1 MNQAQFALLNASLNG
16 LSGILLVVAYIAVK
30 RQKYTL
36 HGWLMST
43 ALVSSAVFLAC
54 YLTSKYLFGEQ
65 STRELGAHPLRIVYL
80 IILVPH
86 VLLAVGMLPLIFIT
100 VWRAVRRD
108 WLGHRKIA
116 RPTFWIWL
124 YVSVTGVIIYWML
137 YHLFP
142 TMKAAAAAIR

>member
-1 MNQAQFALLNASLNG
+1 MNQAQFALLNATLNG
-16 LSGILLVVAYIAVK
+16 LSGILLVVAYLAVK

-43 ALVSSAVFLAC
+43 AIVSSAVFLVC
-54 YLTSKYLFGEQ
+54 YLLSKYLFGEQ
-65 STRELGAHPLRIVYL
+65 STKQLGMNPLRILYL

-100 VWRAVRRD
+100 VWRAYKRD
-108 WLGHRKIA
+108 WVRHRRIA

-124 YVSVTGVIIYWML
+124 YVSVTGVVIYWML
-137 YHLFP
+137 YHVFP
-142 TMKAAAAAIR
+142 TMAATAATR

>member
-16 LSGILLVVAYIAVK
+16 LSGLLLVIAYIAVK

-43 ALVSSAVFLAC
+43 AIVSSAVFLVC
-54 YLTSKYLFGEQ
+54 YLVSKHLFGEQ
-65 STRELGAHPLRIVYL
+65 STKELGTHPLRIVYL
-80 IILVPH
+80 IILIPH
-86 VLLAVGMLPLIFIT
+86 VLLAVGMLPLIFLT
-100 VWRAVRRD
+100 VWRAYRRD
-108 WLGHRKIA
+108 WIRHRKIA

-142 TMKAAAAAIR
+142 TMQHATR

>member
-1 MNQAQFALLNASLNG
+1 MNREQFALLNATLNG

-30 RQKYTL
+30 RKKYYL

-43 ALVSSAVFLAC
+43 AIVSSAVFLVS
-54 YLTSKYLFGEQ
+54 YLLSKYLFGEQ
-65 STRELGAHPLRIVYL
+65 STKQLGMHPLRIIYL

-100 VWRAVRRD
+100 VWRAYKRD
-108 WLGHRKIA
+108 WVRHVKIA

-142 TMKAAAAAIR
+142 TMKS